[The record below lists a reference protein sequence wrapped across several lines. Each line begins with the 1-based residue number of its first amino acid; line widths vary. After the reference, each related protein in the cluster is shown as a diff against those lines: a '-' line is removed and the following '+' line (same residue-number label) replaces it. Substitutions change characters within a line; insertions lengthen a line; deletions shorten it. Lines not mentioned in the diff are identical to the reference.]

1 MIYASRTA
9 RGFFDSA
16 IHGDAIPDDAVPISE
31 AQHAALLTAEAT
43 GGYIDWHDAVPVPR
57 DKSLS
62 AHIEA
67 AGQRINAERDRREAG
82 VFRYRG
88 KLIDCDP
95 RAVQRMTTAA
105 MAAQAALATGQPFS
119 LDWTCA
125 DNSVLTL
132 DAAGV
137 AGMPLAL
144 AAYADA
150 LHRHARGLKQA
161 VLAAEDVAAL
171 DAVDV
176 QAGWPEQ

>member
-16 IHGDAIPDDAVPISE
+16 IHGDAIPSDAVPLSE
-31 AQHAALLTAEAT
+31 AQHAALLAAEAA
-43 GGYIDWHDAVPVPR
+43 GGYIDWHGAVPVPR
-57 DKSLS
+57 DKALS
-62 AHIEA
+62 GRIEA
-67 AGQRINAERDRREAG
+67 AVQRINAERDRREAG

-95 RAVQRMTTAA
+95 RAVQRITTAA
-105 MAAQAALATGQPFS
+105 IAAQAAAASDTSFNV
-119 LDWTCA
+119 DWTCA

-150 LHRHARGLKQA
+150 LHSHARGLKQA

-171 DAVDV
+171 GAIDILT
-176 QAGWPEQ
+176 GWPEE